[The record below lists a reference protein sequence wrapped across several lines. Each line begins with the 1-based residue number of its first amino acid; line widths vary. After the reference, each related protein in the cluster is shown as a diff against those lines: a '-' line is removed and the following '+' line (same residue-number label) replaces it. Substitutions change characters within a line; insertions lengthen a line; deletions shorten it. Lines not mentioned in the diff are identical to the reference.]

1 MKARFGTIRWRS
13 AGRLPRLWRLLGPY
27 AAALL
32 LTGAPA
38 ALTAQNTAEL
48 SGRILD
54 AVSGKGITNATVAVT
69 TSGASVRTDS
79 LGRYRIEGLR
89 PGIHRFLVS
98 ADGYARGAVSLAF
111 AAKERMARD
120 LELEPATTS
129 AADTASRFATTDTA
143 KAQALPTVPV
153 TADPSLGRRFAD
165 FERRRATGRG
175 QYRTR
180 EELEKANSY
189 TLQDAMRSM
198 RGVRFSCAGGT
209 CRAQMVRA
217 PLGCSPEYIV
227 DERVDNAFGPTI
239 PIRDIVGL
247 EVYSGAS
254 DVPGEFAGRNSGC
267 GVIVIW
273 TTAGR
278 EPRRK

>member
-1 MKARFGTIRWRS
+1 MRT
-13 AGRLPRLWRLLGPY
+13 
-27 AAALL
+27 AASALL
-32 LTGAPA
+32 AATAATALPA
-38 ALTAQNTAEL
+38 QSSAEL

-54 AVSGKGITNATVAVT
+54 AVSGKGVGSATVAVT
-69 TSGASVRTDS
+69 TTGASARTDS
-79 LGRYRIEGLR
+79 LGRFRIDGLK

-98 ADGYARGAVSLAF
+98 ADGYARGSVSLAF
-111 AAKERMARD
+111 AAKERMERD
-120 LELEPATTS
+120 LELEPAGTPAAGTAGS
-129 AADTASRFATTDTA
+129 ATVGDTA

-165 FERRRATGRG
+165 FERRRSTGRG

-180 EELEKANSY
+180 EELEKANFY
-189 TLQDAMRSM
+189 TLQDAMRGM

-217 PLGCSPEYIV
+217 PLGCSPEYVV
-227 DERVDNAFGPTI
+227 DERVDNSFGPTI

>member
-1 MKARFGTIRWRS
+1 MQNQIMRRTRCPWR
-13 AGRLPRLWRLLGPY
+13 AEVVGACL
-27 AAALL
+27 LL
-32 LTGAPA
+32 LTSTPIPA
-38 ALTAQNTAEL
+38 QTAEL
-48 SGRILD
+48 SGRVLD
-54 AVSGKGITNATVAVT
+54 AVTGKAIVGATIAVT
-69 TSGASVRTDS
+69 TTGAGVRTDTA
-79 LGRYRIEGLR
+79 GRYQVTGLTV
-89 PGIHRFLVS
+89 GIHRFLVS
-98 ADGYARGAVSLAF
+98 APRYARGAMSLAF
-111 AAKERMARD
+111 APRERMVRD
-120 LELEPATTS
+120 LELEPRAVADS
-129 AADTASRFATTDTA
+129 AIAAA
-143 KAQALPTVPV
+143 KPAGGGDSAQILPEVDVNAAAP
-153 TADPSLGRRFAD
+153 LGRRFAD
-165 FERRRATGRG
+165 FERRRTMGRG

-180 EELEKANSY
+180 EELEAANVY

-198 RGVRFSCAGGT
+198 RGVRFNCAGGS

-247 EVYSGAS
+247 EVYTGAA

>member
-1 MKARFGTIRWRS
+1 A
-13 AGRLPRLWRLLGPY
+13 
-27 AAALL
+27 
-32 LTGAPA
+32 
-38 ALTAQNTAEL
+38 
-48 SGRILD
+48 
-54 AVSGKGITNATVAVT
+54 NA
-69 TSGASVRTDS
+69 
-79 LGRYRIEGLR
+79 
-89 PGIHRFLVS
+89 
-98 ADGYARGAVSLAF
+98 
-111 AAKERMARD
+111 
-120 LELEPATTS
+120 
-129 AADTASRFATTDTA
+129 
-143 KAQALPTVPV
+143 
-153 TADPSLGRRFAD
+153 
-165 FERRRATGRG
+165 
-175 QYRTR
+175 
-180 EELEKANSY
+180 Y